1 MTHTELENL
10 WEPALLTDAVSGTLR
25 FGDLRVAARGGELQ
39 VMTLRDSWALA

>member
-25 FGDLRVAARGGELQ
+25 FGVRRQHYEMKRSQLLTRCDLAG
-39 VMTLRDSWALA
+39 

>member
-25 FGDLRVAARGGELQ
+25 FVRRQHYEMKRSQLLTRCDLAG
-39 VMTLRDSWALA
+39 